1 MTKLY
6 SVHICLLLSRG
17 RYFPIWNDE
26 VGELNIGAEVTVN
39 GERLVGDDSEDND
52 QHELVLAKVTKR
64 IGADM
69 YQEEDWNGE
78 LHEVARSSLR
88 LRHRHTICCGHIT
101 DDKLHDHFAMQQFT
115 TTEKYISDHYPNDLI
130 DGRIKRLYQ
139 HSDNASQHFKSTG
152 AI

>member
-52 QHELVLAKVTKR
+52 QHELVLGKGDKAYWSRHVPR
-64 IGADM
+64 
-69 YQEEDWNGE
+69 
-78 LHEVARSSLR
+78 RR
-88 LRHRHTICCGHIT
+88 L
-101 DDKLHDHFAMQQFT
+101 
-115 TTEKYISDHYPNDLI
+115 EW
-130 DGRIKRLYQ
+130 
-139 HSDNASQHFKSTG
+139 
-152 AI
+152 